1 MLLSELF
8 RSEEFEICRK
18 VADAVPRS
26 PVSLHSADAHNFCPL
41 CQNGKV
47 DVDTGAIETPRVSCQ
62 CPQTLILDSQL
73 LLSLSQSATPS
84 DLPRLPQSS
93 WF

>member
-8 RSEEFEICRK
+8 CSEEFEICRK

-26 PVSLHSADAHNFCPL
+26 PISLHSADAHNFRSL

-47 DVDTGAIETPRVSCQ
+47 DVGTGAIETPQVSCW
-62 CPQTLILDSQL
+62 CPQTLTFDSQL
-73 LLSLSQSATPS
+73 LLSLSQSAMLS
-84 DLPRLPQSS
+84 DLPHLPQSS